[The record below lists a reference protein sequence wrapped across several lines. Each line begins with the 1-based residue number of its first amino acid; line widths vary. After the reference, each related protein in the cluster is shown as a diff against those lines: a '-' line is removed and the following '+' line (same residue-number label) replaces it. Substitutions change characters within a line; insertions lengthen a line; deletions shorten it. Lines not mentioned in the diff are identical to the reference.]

1 MMKSEPAILS
11 KGIKTPLAGLLRKG
25 LDFILPPLCFSCR
38 GAVETQGG
46 LCVACWSTLRFIT
59 RPHCEVC
66 GYPFPHQMP
75 GGMLCA
81 SCHRKKPV
89 YDRALAAIAYNPAS
103 RPLILSFKYGE
114 RTEGLKT
121 MARWLKS
128 AGADLLPETGLIIP
142 VPLHPRRLW
151 QRRFNQSA
159 LLALALAEATGKAV
173 DVLALSRKKNTRSQG
188 GLNRTQ
194 RHRNVRAAFQ
204 VPGNKVER
212 IRGRHILLVDD
223 VLTTGATA
231 ENCARALKK
240 AGADKVFVLTLAR
253 VVEPLRRT

>member
-1 MMKSEPAILS
+1 MMKSEPAILN

-25 LDFILPPLCFSCR
+25 LDFVLPPLCFGCR

-46 LCVACWSTLRFIT
+46 LCVTCWSPLKFIT

-75 GGMLCA
+75 KGVLCA
-81 SCHRKKPV
+81 SCHQKKPV

-103 RPLILSFKYGE
+103 RPLILSFKHGE

-128 AGADLLPETGLIIP
+128 AGAELLPETGLIIP

-151 QRRFNQSA
+151 QRRYNQSA
-159 LLALALAEATGKAV
+159 LLALALGEATGKAV
-173 DVLALSRKKNTRSQG
+173 DVLGLSRKKNTRSQG
-188 GLNRTQ
+188 GLNRAQ

-204 VPGNKVER
+204 VPGDRVER
-212 IRGRHILLVDD
+212 IRGNSILLIDD

-240 AGADKVFVLTLAR
+240 AGADKVFILTLTR
-253 VVEPLRRT
+253 VVEPLSRT